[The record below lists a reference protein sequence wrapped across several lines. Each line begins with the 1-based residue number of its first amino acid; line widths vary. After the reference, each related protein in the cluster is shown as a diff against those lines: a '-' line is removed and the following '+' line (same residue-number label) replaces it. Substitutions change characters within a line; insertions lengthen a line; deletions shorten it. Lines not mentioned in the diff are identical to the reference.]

1 MSTRTWT
8 LATKSQQHL
17 RQNKLS
23 AAGKVTLGIDASLR
37 GTGLGVV
44 ESAGSK
50 FRYVDSRRLKMPPK
64 LRVSECL
71 RQIREGIIDAIERH
85 NPTSAAIE
93 GSFFC
98 KNAKTAMILGQARGV
113 AIEACCSK
121 GIPVT
126 EYAPKRVKQAV
137 TGYGM
142 VEKQQVAKMVSSMLG
157 IDQDLS
163 DDETDAL
170 ALAICHVHSKKGYA
184 ELENPEI

>member
-1 MSTRTWT
+1 M
-8 LATKSQQHL
+8 

-23 AAGKVTLGIDASLR
+23 PKGKVILGVDTSLR

-44 ESAGSK
+44 ETAGSK
-50 FRYVDSRRLKMPPK
+50 FSYIASRRLKMPAK

-71 RQIREGIIDAIERH
+71 RQIREGILEVIDETQPA
-85 NPTSAAIE
+85 AVAIE

-113 AIEACCSK
+113 AIEVCASRNL
-121 GIPVT
+121 PVF

-137 TGYGM
+137 TGYGTAD
-142 VEKQQVAKMVSSMLG
+142 KQQVAKMVCSMLG
-157 IDQDLS
+157 IDDGLS

-170 ALAICHVHSKKGYA
+170 ALAICHVHSCSGYA
-184 ELENPEI
+184 ELENKEI